1 MNINFAFLARYWEA
15 FLLGLGVTLE
25 LTLISFALGIVW
37 GFVLALLRGAPFAPI
52 RWLSAVYVEFFRGTP
67 LLIQIFWI
75 FYCMPIFLGTDLSNF
90 TAAVVC
96 LTLYGGAIMSETFR
110 SGMKSVG
117 RDQYQASHALGL
129 SPWTRTIHVVLP
141 QAALRS
147 IPVLLSNGIGIF
159 KESSLVS
166 AIGMAELMFIG
177 TTISNRTGRPVEVFT
192 MVAFIYFIVAFP
204 LTRVVTWLEKRI
216 LRRFAI

>member
-1 MNINFAFLARYWEA
+1 MNLDFSFLARYQDA
-15 FLLGLGVTLE
+15 FLMGLGMTLQ
-25 LTLISFALGIVW
+25 LTLIAFALGLVW
-37 GFVLALLRGAPFAPI
+37 GFVLALLRTSGPAPV
-52 RWLSAVYVEFFRGTP
+52 RWLASIYVEFFRGTP
-67 LLIQIFWI
+67 VLIQIFWI
-75 FYCMPIFLGTDLSNF
+75 FYCLPIFIGSSLSNF
-90 TAAVVC
+90 TAAVLC

-110 SGMKSVG
+110 TGMKSIG
-117 RDQYQASHALGL
+117 RDQYDACHALGIG
-129 SPWTRTIHVVLP
+129 PWKRAVHVVLP

-147 IPVLLSNGIGIF
+147 MPVLLSNGIGIF

-166 AIGMAELMFIG
+166 AIGMAELMFVG

-192 MVAFIYFIVAFP
+192 MVALIYFVVAFP